1 MANLMINS
9 EEKRKALNYFL
20 SGVKLQN
27 AGRANEAA
35 DEYRRSIKLN
45 PQAPD
50 VYNNLGVVLRSLS
63 FPEAAIICYQKCLS
77 LRPESM
83 GLYSN
88 IGNAHRDLGNY
99 KLSVK
104 YHNKSIKI
112 APKNPEAY
120 FNLGLALRDLG
131 KLQQS
136 LDAFS
141 KTLHLNPNHDKCKWD
156 QALTLLTMGDYK
168 NGFDQYESR
177 WNLEKMPMR
186 QFSRP
191 QWTGEDISGKKL
203 LVYQEQG
210 FGDMIQ
216 FARFIPMVKKICTEV
231 FIEVQPELH
240 SLFLSL
246 EGADTILSKGSEFPD
261 FDFCIPMMSLFKCL
275 KLGKKHIYQQK
286 SYLGNTQNSKQIV
299 LNKNK
304 QNKRVGIVWAGKPS
318 HKNDKN
324 RSCSFKEFL
333 KLLSLK
339 GIDVFSLQKGPRTSD
354 IKKFGCESLI
364 TDLNPTI
371 RDFSDTAQLI
381 SELDLLISVDTAVAH
396 LGGAMGRPVW
406 LLLPYSPDWR
416 WMRDT
421 KKSLWY
427 PSITLFRQ
435 KKPNDWDSVL
445 AEVQK
450 ELSLFL
456 KLKD

>member
-1 MANLMINS
+1 
-9 EEKRKALNYFL
+9 
-20 SGVKLQN
+20 
-27 AGRANEAA
+27 
-35 DEYRRSIKLN
+35 
-45 PQAPD
+45 
-50 VYNNLGVVLRSLS
+50 
-63 FPEAAIICYQKCLS
+63 
-77 LRPESM
+77 M

-231 FIEVQPELH
+231 FIEVQP
-240 SLFLSL
+240 
-246 EGADTILSKGSEFPD
+246 
-261 FDFCIPMMSLFKCL
+261 
-275 KLGKKHIYQQK
+275 
-286 SYLGNTQNSKQIV
+286 YLGTEIF
-299 LNKNK
+299 
-304 QNKRVGIVWAGKPS
+304 
-318 HKNDKN
+318 H
-324 RSCSFKEFL
+324 
-333 KLLSLK
+333 
-339 GIDVFSLQKGPRTSD
+339 
-354 IKKFGCESLI
+354 
-364 TDLNPTI
+364 
-371 RDFSDTAQLI
+371 
-381 SELDLLISVDTAVAH
+381 
-396 LGGAMGRPVW
+396 
-406 LLLPYSPDWR
+406 
-416 WMRDT
+416 
-421 KKSLWY
+421 
-427 PSITLFRQ
+427 
-435 KKPNDWDSVL
+435 
-445 AEVQK
+445 
-450 ELSLFL
+450 
-456 KLKD
+456 